1 MIVQGRI
8 SKNKKKMSLM
18 DQPYIKDNSKT
29 VQTVVK
35 ETIAQLGENISVRR
49 FDRYLDP
56 LCVDSILMPKAF
68 KSCGGSL
75 HPECHFVDRL
85 VKRFIVYCC
94 YGSELQT
101 HACIPVIAD
110 HTFTHQ
116 LYVINRRR

>member
-49 FDRYLDP
+49 FDRYLNL
-56 LCVDSILMPKAF
+56 LCVGSILMPKAE
-68 KSCGGSL
+68 SSGGS
-75 HPECHFVDRL
+75 
-85 VKRFIVYCC
+85 
-94 YGSELQT
+94 
-101 HACIPVIAD
+101 
-110 HTFTHQ
+110 
-116 LYVINRRR
+116 